1 MDNKKKLIDNTFF
14 YGLSSYLEYF
24 LGLVITTI
32 IARSLGAEQYG
43 VYSFVLWLSALGVAL
58 LSDGLGITAIR
69 FLAESRGDGKSEQ
82 VRPLV
87 RYLLRLFMLA
97 APLVSVVLLLVFWL
111 TANETLPDQKWL
123 AVLIIASF
131 LPKALNIFYINVAK
145 GIEEYSTQFYIN
157 LIVNPFNLLAVSVV
171 AYLGGGIREFVFAY
185 LLVSMAY
192 ALIARVLVNRRLRE
206 YPESGAAVSDQTES
220 EQITR
225 SIKLMTVTLFLGFIV
240 EKQLEVFVLNFYS
253 MPLEAGY
260 YNAAFILG
268 VSAIGLVPGVL
279 GGVILP
285 VMARAQKAGEAEQV
299 IKYRESA
306 RYLVILTVPLICYGA
321 GFSTEIIELV
331 FGEEFSRSATAF
343 AVVLLASGMT
353 VVVHSANS
361 VLLTRNLQHRM
372 LHGVMYGAAI
382 NIAID
387 FIAIPLYGMWGALAG
402 FVTTLIFI
410 SAYNT
415 RLASASLNTSL
426 EWVYYSKILLLGV
439 ITTLPFLY
447 FKAHLYPAVSIFL
460 GGTIYVGMFIYGLF
474 LTGLIREQDRE
485 VLGYLGH
492 KVPVIN
498 RFIKPV
504 HSV

>member
-1 MDNKKKLIDNTFF
+1 MNNKNKLIDNTFF

-24 LGLVITTI
+24 LGLVITTV

-43 VYSFVLWLSALGVAL
+43 IYSFVLWLSAFGVAL

-69 FLAESRGDGKSEQ
+69 FLAESRGEGRNEQ
-82 VRPLV
+82 VRPMV

-97 APLVSVVLLLVFWL
+97 APLVSVLLLLVFWL
-111 TANETLPDQKWL
+111 TANDSLPDHGWL
-123 AVLIIASF
+123 AALIIASF

-192 ALIARVLVNRRLRE
+192 AFIARVLVNRRLNE
-206 YPESGAAVSDQTES
+206 YPESSIAFSDRTES

-285 VMARAQKAGEAEQV
+285 VMARAQKAGDAAQV

-331 FGEEFSRSATAF
+331 FGQEFSQSAPAF
-343 AVVLLASGMT
+343 AIILLASGVT
-353 VVVHSANS
+353 VMVHSANS
-361 VLLTRNLQHRM
+361 VLLTRDLQHRM
-372 LHGVMYGAAI
+372 LRGVMYGAVI
-382 NIAID
+382 NISID

-402 FVTTLIFI
+402 FVTTLFFI

-415 RLASASLNTSL
+415 RLASKSLDTSL
-426 EWVYYSKILLLGV
+426 EWPYYGKVLLLGAMA
-439 ITTLPFLY
+439 TLPFLLLKGY
-447 FKAHLYPAVSIFL
+447 VHPVVSIFL
-460 GGTIYVGMFIYGLF
+460 GGMVYVALFIYGLF
-474 LTGLIREQDRE
+474 VSGLIREQDRE
-485 VLGYLGH
+485 VLGYLGNR
-492 KVPVIN
+492 VPVIN
-498 RFIKPV
+498 RFIKPA